1 MKTKLNKEIRDRK
14 KKIYNSLTEEIQK
27 SMREC
32 YESKTEDHDAY
43 ILMILK
49 YTFTPS
55 WQWFSVL
62 L

>member
-1 MKTKLNKEIRDRK
+1 MKTKLSKEIRDRK
-14 KKIYNSLTEEIQK
+14 KKIYNSLTEEIEK

-43 ILMILK
+43 VLMMLK

-55 WQWFSVL
+55 
-62 L
+62 